1 MIYSDLTLVS
11 AIHTGK
17 LVGENAHHDNYIN
30 MSKYQTGVYLLE
42 FVKCNAKTV
51 KRVIVK

>member
-11 AIHTGK
+11 AILMRK
-17 LVGENAHHDNYIN
+17 LVGENAHHDYIN
-30 MSKYQTGVYLLE
+30 MSKYKTGVYLLE
-42 FVKCNAKTV
+42 FVKGNAKTV